1 MSYTDFSKYDISQ
14 CEHFIESNTEEI
26 AEIDYKTL
34 YLTKLFNLSKL
45 KDPYTFNKIIQN
57 YKNEKIEIEE
67 NLIEVKERLRELEED
82 LTE

>member
-14 CEHFIESNTEEI
+14 CEKFITDNTDEI
-26 AEIDYKTL
+26 KEIDYKMT
-34 YLTKLFNLSKL
+34 YLTKLFNLTKL